1 MQQNKPEQHE
11 EKEIICRKCN
21 AVYIFLW
28 MACVIV
34 LFMMFICLYSLDL
47 WAMWNSSV
55 LEFFL
60 LVELIIAIVAFEE
73 YVNILV
79 IWKDWIRFESWIIVK
94 NKKEIPYDKIN
105 SINIHSIFWLGNLEV
120 MTWNDIVTRYKF
132 LDNYEEVGKIIK
144 ERIHKDKK

>member
-1 MQQNKPEQHE
+1 
-11 EKEIICRKCN
+11 
-21 AVYIFLW
+21 
-28 MACVIV
+28 
-34 LFMMFICLYSLDL
+34 
-47 WAMWNSSV
+47 MWNSSV

>member
-1 MQQNKPEQHE
+1 
-11 EKEIICRKCN
+11 
-21 AVYIFLW
+21 
-28 MACVIV
+28 
-34 LFMMFICLYSLDL
+34 
-47 WAMWNSSV
+47 MWNSSV

-79 IWKDWIRFESWIIVK
+79 IWKDWIRFERWIIVK

-120 MTWNDIVTRYKF
+120 MTWNDVVTRYKF
-132 LDNYEEVGKIIK
+132 LDKYEEVGKIIK

>member
-120 MTWNDIVTRYKF
+120 MTWNDIVTKYKF

>member
-21 AVYIFLW
+21 AVYFFLW